1 MSSHETRRGLLC
13 QPAVPAINNI
23 LLPAAS
29 PLTRS
34 AHSTWGLLE
43 ISPSYSVTVRHYSA
57 LLTGLS
63 NGLLTKLPSW
73 SCQQDDNRRAQ
84 HFISGGLRGYK
95 LLLLWSSK
103 QSGQHSQHSQAT
115 FYIQLTRSPPAI
127 CQCCHNPS
135 NRLAETFSASTCWDY
150 SSCNLL

>member
-1 MSSHETRRGLLC
+1 MPHLLQGRHTRT
-13 QPAVPAINNI
+13 Q
-23 LLPAAS
+23 
-29 PLTRS
+29 
-34 AHSTWGLLE
+34 
-43 ISPSYSVTVRHYSA
+43 ISPSYIVTVRHYSA
-57 LLTGLS
+57 LLTGLLTGLLTVLL
-63 NGLLTKLPSW
+63 NGLLTSLLTGLLTGSLTKLPSW